1 MPKPTDT
8 LMETALMTKYYRGEY
23 AHIIGRTIV
32 DVRAM
37 YPEEM
42 NMLMWYGAPGSVITM
57 DNGAMVVPMMDEEG
71 NGAGSLMIQE
81 GK

>member
-1 MPKPTDT
+1 
-8 LMETALMTKYYRGEY
+8 MTKYYRGEY

-42 NMLMWYGAPGSVITM
+42 NTLMWYGEPGSVITM